1 MRAAAFAK
9 RNLKELLRDPLTLFF
24 GLGFPL
30 VLLVLMNVIQRNVP
44 VQIFALETLAPGIAL
59 FGLTFLALFSGLL
72 LARDRTSAFLARLTA
87 SPMTAADFLLGYLL
101 PLLPLAVGQSAIC
114 LGAAAVLGLP
124 LSWNLLA
131 VVLSLIPSAL
141 LFTAL
146 GLLCGTLFNDKQV
159 RYVRGDSDQRH
170 GVAGGDLVR
179 PVPGG
184 RGLPPDRLRAPL
196 RPRGGGGQGR
206 PGRGLGR
213 PAGASAVGVR
223 LGGGVDGPG
232 GVAVPL
238 ENGGTSGGK
247 HPVFPTSG
255 GFFWK
260 SFAGWALQSL
270 SPCDTI
276 SHHPKRHRRAAKAR
290 KGEEQWAFSAALRGQ
305 THSTPSL
312 WRGRNPRRACRPP
325 RRWPAP

>member
-114 LGAAAVLGLP
+114 LCAAAALGLP

-159 RYVRGDSDQRH
+159 GGMCGAILTNATAWLAGIWFDLSLVGGAFRRIAYALPFVH
-170 GVAGGDLVR
+170 GAE
-179 PVPGG
+179 
-184 RGLPPDRLRAPL
+184 
-196 RPRGGGGQGR
+196 
-206 PGRGLGR
+206 
-213 PAGASAVGVR
+213 GA
-223 LGGGVDGPG
+223 
-232 GVAVPL
+232 
-238 ENGGTSGGK
+238 
-247 HPVFPTSG
+247 
-255 GFFWK
+255 
-260 SFAGWALQSL
+260 
-270 SPCDTI
+270 
-276 SHHPKRHRRAAKAR
+276 RAALA
-290 KGEEQWAFSAALRGQ
+290 GDWAALPG
-305 THSTPSL
+305 HLL
-312 WRGRNPRRACRPP
+312 WVSVWAAALMALAAWLF
-325 RRWPAP
+325 RWKMVEH